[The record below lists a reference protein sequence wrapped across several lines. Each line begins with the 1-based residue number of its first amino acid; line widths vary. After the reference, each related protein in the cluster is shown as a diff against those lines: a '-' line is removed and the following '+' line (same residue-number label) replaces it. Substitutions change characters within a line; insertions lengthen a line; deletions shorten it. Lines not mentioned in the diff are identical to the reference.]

1 MQKFGYESY
10 ERGHHGWTP
19 LHSTAYGGHLHV
31 LHYLIDN
38 KCDPNIS
45 DDDNVTLLHVSSY
58 KGHIDI
64 IAYLIDTCNVLV
76 DAVDCYN
83 TTAVMYATLGG
94 QDKAVNLLISKY
106 QCDTSVCSSGGHS
119 LSLLTCHSS
128 QKKLIDTLESLQL
141 FNPQSVDSI
150 GRGVIHYTCA
160 GGSVEILEYL
170 IQHYDLELTVQDNE
184 GKTGLHI
191 AAMYSSTSIVK
202 YIVKRLGIHTILEGD
217 STTCN
222 PLYYACCG
230 SLQSYSTKIFKKL
243 LSSIGIKSITSV
255 PTGPYFD
262 HMAINMSPI
271 KVSERISLVS
281 WMLEQC
287 STLPHFNINATY
299 CNGEALVH
307 AACTSGSISLV
318 KILEQYNANINML
331 DNDGGT
337 ALHSTALAGSL
348 TLFKY
353 LVKHHQLDPYCKS
366 NEGTTPLHLAGISG
380 NVNMVEYLAGISDV
394 NYQDHYG
401 QNVLHKACTNGH
413 TDVVEY
419 LIVDKGMVTSVMDN
433 EDCTLLHHAAMSD
446 NLSLVKLLVDQYQL
460 NPYQGDTKGRLPVH
474 AATQKGHTTIV
485 RYFIVEKAM
494 DANVI
499 DNEGSTLLHH
509 AAMSDNV
516 SLVKL
521 LVYQYQLN
529 PYQVNI
535 QGYLPVHIAAQKNR
549 TTIVRYFIVE
559 KAMDANVTD
568 NSGLTLLHHVA
579 LTMSDNLSLVK
590 LLVDQYQLNPYQG
603 DTQGCLPVHFA
614 AQRGCTTI
622 VRYFIVEKAM
632 DANVTDNE
640 GLTLLHHAA
649 MSNNVSLVKLL
660 VDQYQ
665 LNPYQGDTK
674 GRLPIHVAAQHGHT
688 TIVRYFIVEKAM
700 DANVTDNEGLT
711 LLHHAAMSNN
721 VSLVKLLVDQYQLN
735 PYQGDT
741 KGRLPIHVA
750 AQHGHTTIV
759 RYFIVEK
766 AMDANVTNNESL
778 TLLHHA
784 AMSDNISLVKLLVD
798 QYQLNPYQVNLQGRL
813 PIHIAARYG
822 CTTIVKYF
830 INQCHVHVAIRT
842 VNGYNVVHYA
852 TVNGHYNTTE
862 YLSTVYIDGFSV
874 PSNNGV
880 LPIHTAC
887 ESGNIQLVEYLVDVI
902 GCDIRSLTNSHQSCA
917 VFACMSGNLD
927 LLKLLSFKYSLDLT
941 VTDRDGFTL
950 LHYAA
955 EKGHNHIIEW
965 LVEEHQLDP
974 HSTSSNSTTT
984 LHKAASGGVADTVKY
999 LYEAY
1004 SLDVNSTTTI
1014 NKYTPLHSA
1023 TVMGH
1028 LPVVQYLTELPQ
1040 CNVAAKDSDGSTV
1053 LHLSSKHGF
1062 VNLLEHYLGGHNTL
1076 LEANNLYNSKDL
1088 SPLDFGCI
1096 YGNLPVVKYL
1106 VENPKLNQ
1114 NMNKKEAF
1122 HCALDGEH
1130 IDIMYYLFN
1139 KVTSATLIPS
1149 YIAIKG
1155 VNGNTPCHV
1164 ACSSGNLDIV
1174 KSFVDATL
1182 SSNPLLLAHAN
1193 DDGYNI
1199 FHFASIS
1206 RSLLVV
1212 KYLVN
1217 IINLLS
1223 GIGIYV
1229 KNLLQ
1234 SKTKEGYT
1242 PLHLS
1247 CVNGHIEVFK
1257 SLATLCPSTI
1267 SMVDNKGRG
1276 LMHAAAQSTNVGLID
1291 LLADEY
1297 ILKSDT
1303 PDNTGVTTLHIAA
1316 EIGNLIAFKAL
1327 INHTGKS
1334 GNYNPV
1340 SDNGK
1345 TPFSIACENG
1355 YNLITSYLV
1364 EDLKV
1369 SPNVSSTTS
1378 TSYTPLHLAAANNKV
1393 GTVQL
1398 LVEKYSV
1405 DVNCTVYG
1413 FTPIHLAT
1421 IKGHIAVV
1429 TYLTRLPQCNVT
1441 AALTDGSTVLHLSS
1455 KHGHYHLVNHFV
1467 KNHKQLLTSV
1477 CLCDKKNLT
1486 PLHYAC
1492 RGGYLSIVKC
1502 LVEQGNSDT
1511 TIQDNDGCTCYHH
1524 TVIRDCI
1531 DIMKY
1536 LVSLDNSMVSISI
1549 VDNSS
1554 NTPLHIACSSDS
1566 LEMVQV
1572 LVEAITD
1579 EKPSLFTITNS
1590 DGYNAIHCAAKKGN
1604 IPIMGFI
1611 AVCCKSKNMVHLFES
1626 CNSVGQTPLHVAC
1639 LHRHNTLVKSLAT
1652 LCPSTISMVDNNGR
1666 GLMHAAAQTANIDM
1680 VKYLG
1685 EKHNLSSDTPDRWGM
1700 RPTHMLQFIA
1710 ATQRFLQTL

>member
-1 MQKFGYESY
+1 MLFIKMISVQFFIDFHDRLEVENSSSSLHNACYRGSLSEVEWVMQKFGYENY

-19 LHSTAYGGHLHV
+19 LHSTAYGGHLDV

-45 DDDNVTLLHVSSY
+45 DNDDVALLHVSSY

-106 QCDTSVCSSGGHS
+106 QCDTSVCSRAGHS
-119 LSLLTCHSS
+119 LSLLACQSS
-128 QKKLIDTLESLQL
+128 QKNVIDTLESLNL

-160 GGSVEILEYL
+160 GGSVEVLEYL
-170 IQHYDLELTVQDNE
+170 IQHYDLELTVQDSE

-230 SLQSYSTKIFKKL
+230 SLQSCSSNIFNKFL
-243 LSSIGIKSITSV
+243 CPVSIKCTTSA
-255 PTGPYFD
+255 PTQPYLD
-262 HMAINMSPI
+262 HTAINMSPI
-271 KVSERISLVS
+271 KASERVSLVS

-299 CNGEALVH
+299 YNGRTLVH

-318 KILEQYNANINML
+318 KVLEQYNANITIL
-331 DNDGGT
+331 DNDGNT

-353 LVKHHQLDPYCKS
+353 LVKCHQLDFYCKS
-366 NEGTTPLHLAGISG
+366 NKGTTPLHLAGISG

-394 NYQDHYG
+394 NYQDRYGHY
-401 QNVLHKACTNGH
+401 VLHKACALGH

-419 LIVDKGMVTSVMDN
+419 LIVEKAVDANVTDN
-433 EDCTLLHHAAMSD
+433 EDLTLLHQAS
-446 NLSLVKLLVDQYQL
+446 
-460 NPYQGDTKGRLPVH
+460 
-474 AATQKGHTTIV
+474 
-485 RYFIVEKAM
+485 
-494 DANVI
+494 
-499 DNEGSTLLHH
+499 
-509 AAMSDNV
+509 MSDNV

-521 LVYQYQLN
+521 LV
-529 PYQVNI
+529 
-535 QGYLPVHIAAQKNR
+535 H
-549 TTIVRYFIVE
+549 
-559 KAMDANVTD
+559 
-568 NSGLTLLHHVA
+568 
-579 LTMSDNLSLVK
+579 
-590 LLVDQYQLNPYQG
+590 QYQLNPYQG
-603 DTQGCLPVHFA
+603 DIQGRLPVHIA
-614 AQRGCTTI
+614 AQNGCTTI
-622 VRYFIVEKAM
+622 VKYFIVEKAM

-649 MSNNVSLVKLL
+649 MSDNVSLVKLL

-665 LNPYQGDTK
+665 LNPYQGDTQ
-674 GRLPIHVAAQHGHT
+674 GCLPVHNAAQHGCT
-688 TIVRYFIVEKAM
+688 TIVRYF
-700 DANVTDNEGLT
+700 
-711 LLHHAAMSNN
+711 
-721 VSLVKLLVDQYQLN
+721 VS
-735 PYQGDT
+735 
-741 KGRLPIHVA
+741 
-750 AQHGHTTIV
+750 
-759 RYFIVEK
+759 
-766 AMDANVTNNESL
+766 
-778 TLLHHA
+778 
-784 AMSDNISLVKLLVD
+784 
-798 QYQLNPYQVNLQGRL
+798 
-813 PIHIAARYG
+813 
-822 CTTIVKYF
+822 
-830 INQCHVHVAIRT
+830 QCHVHVAIQT
-842 VNGYNVVHYA
+842 VYGYTVVHHA
-852 TVNGHYNTTE
+852 TMNGHYHNTE

-874 PSNNGV
+874 PSNNEV
-880 LPIHTAC
+880 RILPIHTAC

-917 VFACMSGNLD
+917 VFACMSGNLN

-974 HSTSSNSTTT
+974 HSTSINSTTT
-984 LHKAASGGVADTVKY
+984 LHKAASGGVAATVKY
-999 LYEAY
+999 LYETY
-1004 SLDVNSTTTI
+1004 SLDVNSTTTT

-1023 TVMGH
+1023 TVKGH

-1062 VNLLEHYLGGHNTL
+1062 VKLLEHYLGGHNTL
-1076 LEANNLYNSKDL
+1076 LEADNLHNSEDL

-1106 VENPKLNQ
+1106 VENPKAIQ
-1114 NMNKKEAF
+1114 NMNNKEAF
-1122 HCALDGEH
+1122 HCALVGEH

-1155 VNGNTPCHV
+1155 VNGNAPCHV

-1174 KSFVDATL
+1174 KSFVDATFT
-1182 SSNPLLLAHAN
+1182 SNPLLLAHAN

-1199 FHFASIS
+1199 LHFASIS
-1206 RSLLVV
+1206 GLLPIV
-1212 KYLVN
+1212 KYLIS

-1223 GIGIYV
+1223 GIGINV
-1229 KNLLQ
+1229 KDLLQ

-1247 CVNGHIEVFK
+1247 CVNGHVEVFK

-1267 SMVDNKGRG
+1267 SMVDDKGRG
-1276 LMHAAAQSTNVGLID
+1276 LMHAAAHSTNVGLID

-1303 PDNTGVTTLHIAA
+1303 PDTTGVTPLHIAA
-1316 EIGNLIAFKAL
+1316 QTGNLIAFKAL

-1345 TPFSIACENG
+1345 IPFSIACENG
-1355 YNLITSYLV
+1355 YDLITSYLV

-1369 SPNVSSTTS
+1369 SPNASSTTS
-1378 TSYTPLHLAAANNKV
+1378 TSYTPLHLAAASNKV
-1393 GTVQL
+1393 ATVQL
-1398 LVEKYSV
+1398 LVEKYLI

-1455 KHGHYHLVNHFV
+1455 KRARGHYHLVNHFV

-1477 CLCDKKNLT
+1477 CLCDKKYFT
-1486 PLHYAC
+1486 PLHYTC
-1492 RGGYLSIVKC
+1492 RRGYLSIVKC

-1511 TIQDNDGCTCYHH
+1511 AIQDNDGHTCYHH

-1531 DIMKY
+1531 EVMKY
-1536 LVSLDNSMVSISI
+1536 LVSLDNSMVSLSI
-1549 VDNSS
+1549 VENSS

-1572 LVEAITD
+1572 LVEAVTD
-1579 EKPSLFTITNS
+1579 EKPSLLTVTNS
-1590 DGYNAIHCAAKKGN
+1590 DGYNAIHCAAKRGN

-1626 CNSVGQTPLHVAC
+1626 RNSVGQTPLHVAC

-1652 LCPSTISMVDNNGR
+1652 LCPSTISMVDNNSR

-1685 EKHNLSSDTPDRWGM
+1685 EKHGLSSDTPDRWGM

-1710 ATQRFLQTL
+1710 ATQQFLQTL